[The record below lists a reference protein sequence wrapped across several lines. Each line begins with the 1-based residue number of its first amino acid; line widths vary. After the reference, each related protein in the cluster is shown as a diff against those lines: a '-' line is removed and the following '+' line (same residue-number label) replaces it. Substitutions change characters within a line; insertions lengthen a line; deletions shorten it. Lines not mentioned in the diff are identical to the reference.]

1 MKKGIIV
8 LLIAV
13 LISGFAFAGTF
24 KGSAGIEFGVDL
36 DTHVWGFANPKTGKY
51 TFKFEFDRSEYKDFA
66 FPTEVQAIPSIKK
79 SFLAYHG
86 YLVRAYSRLM
96 YMVHRS

>member
-24 KGSAGIEFGVDL
+24 HGSASIEFGVDF
-36 DTHVWGFANPKTGKY
+36 DEHTWGFANKTAGK
-51 TFKFEFDRSEYKDFA
+51 E
-66 FPTEVQAIPSIKK
+66 
-79 SFLAYHG
+79 G
-86 YLVRAYSRLM
+86 N
-96 YMVHRS
+96 MVWREILTIQL